1 MICQIC
7 CSDNS
12 PFQAFIVVFGTPSGY
27 TPEPIAVRVPR
38 RILRVLEVACT
49 LLNRLAILAVAT
61 GAGDTCIELAAINL
75 GRSFWK
81 TGYLM
86 IRFAA
91 STMDR
96 TPIP

>member
-1 MICQIC
+1 M
-7 CSDNS
+7 
-12 PFQAFIVVFGTPSGY
+12 
-27 TPEPIAVRVPR
+27 PEPIAIRLPR
-38 RILRVLEVACT
+38 RILRVSGVACT
-49 LLNRLAILAVAT
+49 FLDRLAVLAVAT
-61 GAGDTCIELAAINL
+61 GAVDVCIELAAINL

-86 IRFAA
+86 ICFAA

>member
-1 MICQIC
+1 MACQTAVLI
-7 CSDNS
+7 NS
-12 PFQAFIVVFGTPSGY
+12 PFQAFIVVFGTPSD
-27 TPEPIAVRVPR
+27 TSQNN
-38 RILRVLEVACT
+38 LD
-49 LLNRLAILAVAT
+49 RLAVLAVAT
-61 GAGDTCIELAAINL
+61 GTVDVCIELAAINL

-86 IRFAA
+86 ICFAV